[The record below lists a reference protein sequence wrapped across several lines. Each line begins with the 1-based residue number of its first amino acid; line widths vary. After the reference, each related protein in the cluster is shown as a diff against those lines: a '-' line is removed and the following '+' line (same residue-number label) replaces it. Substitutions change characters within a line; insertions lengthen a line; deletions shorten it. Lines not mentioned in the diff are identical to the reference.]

1 MSEVA
6 VVDEHEVE
14 VLKTITLT
22 EAERMAA
29 EIRELAAVARD
40 GFEKLTHAV
49 KEAKATNIHQV
60 LGYRSWPEFIEAQFG
75 GKIEVHGAARLEVM
89 AFLAGEGMGVRSIAA
104 ITDSS
109 KSTVSRVLN
118 QVSQSGTAESGDA
131 EVVGETHL
139 SQNGTGESEGAQAV
153 TEEKITYG
161 RDDKKYRKPK
171 PRRKPEPKTVDEKP
185 ADAAPAARA
194 VQIPTAYREIVGGFT
209 RPIEDLFALTR
220 DPRWAKAVQR
230 FNLKDRDT
238 LDRTI
243 DGLQE
248 FRARMNKQPG
258 EKNPP
263 TPAAEVE
270 EVATTSAPVEPEVV
284 QQVTATPTP
293 ARPTNCDRCNVDL
306 PASATERLCDDC
318 DGAPEAPAPDATVEP
333 PAVVVHNETISK
345 RSHERR
351 RFGVRKVSA

>member
-1 MSEVA
+1 MSEVS

-14 VLKTITLT
+14 VLKTITLA
-22 EAERMAA
+22 EAEQMAA

-118 QVSQSGTAESGDA
+118 QVSQSGT
-131 EVVGETHL
+131 
-139 SQNGTGESEGAQAV
+139 GESEGAQAV

-220 DPRWAKAVQR
+220 DPRWAKAVRR

-270 EVATTSAPVEPEVV
+270 EVATTSVPVEPEVV

-306 PASATERLCDDC
+306 PASATNPLCDDC
-318 DGAPEAPAPDATVEP
+318 DGAPEAPAPDITEP
-333 PAVVVHNETISK
+333 AAVVVHNEAISK

-351 RFGVRKVSA
+351 RLGGFRKATA